1 MSLKRNTVWNL
12 AGNGLPFLLGVITI
26 PYLIKHIGVESFGIL
41 TLIWGLIGYFSLFDF
56 GLGRA
61 LTQQVAARLVSD
73 DRKNIP
79 HLVKSGILFTACA
92 GLLGGLLLLILAQPL
107 ASTWLNVSPVLQSE
121 TMRCFLISALGIPLT
136 TIATGLRGVLEAYED
151 FKVVNFVRIGL
162 GVASFGLPALC
173 VMFIS
178 TSLVWIVISLVAT
191 RLLVLLAFVM
201 LVNQKLAEQWW
212 KSHSSSSDVK
222 NLLSFGVWMT
232 VSNIISPLMVTADR
246 FVISATLGA
255 AAVAYYTVP
264 FEALI
269 RVLIIP
275 TAVSVSLFPRLA
287 GQFATDIN
295 KARALYYR
303 SIKIVA
309 LTLMPICGMIA
320 VGSYWG
326 LSLWLG
332 SSFADKS
339 WLIVS
344 IMSLGI
350 FFNGIAYIPFSTV
363 QANGNAKKTAVLHVS
378 ELTLYVPLLFLS
390 LHLWGIVGA
399 AIIWTVRSGVDLGCL
414 MILAKKEF
422 VLKSQAKHVL

>member
-1 MSLKRNTVWNL
+1 MSLRRNTAWNL

-73 DRKNIP
+73 DRANIP
-79 HLVKSGILFTACA
+79 HLVNSGVLFTAA
-92 GLLGGLLLLILAQPL
+92 TGLLGGLLLLILAQPL
-107 ASTWLNVSPVLQSE
+107 ATVWLKVSPALQSE
-121 TMRCFLISALGIPLT
+121 TMQCFLISALGIPLT

-151 FKVVNFVRIGL
+151 FKVVNFIRIGL
-162 GVASFGLPALC
+162 GAASFGLPALC
-173 VMFIS
+173 VMFIGP
-178 TSLVWIVISLVAT
+178 SLVWVVISLVVT
-191 RLLVLLAFVM
+191 RLLVLLAYFM
-201 LVNQKLAEQWW
+201 LVTQKLAQQWW
-212 KSHSSSSDVK
+212 KSRSSTGDIK
-222 NLLSFGVWMT
+222 NLLSFGAWMT
-232 VSNIISPLMVTADR
+232 VTNIIGPLMVTADR

-287 GQFATDIN
+287 AQFVTDID
-295 KARALYYR
+295 RTRVLYYR

-309 LTLMPICGMIA
+309 LILLPICLVIA
-320 VGSYWG
+320 SGSHWG

-332 SSFADKS
+332 TSFADNS
-339 WLIVS
+339 WMIVS

-350 FFNGIAYIPFSTV
+350 LFNGIAYIPFSVV
-363 QANGNAKKTAVLHVS
+363 QANGNAKRTAILHMS

-399 AIIWTVRSGVDLGCL
+399 AIIWTIRAGVDLGCL

-422 VLKSQAKHVL
+422 E

>member
-1 MSLKRNTVWNL
+1 MSLRRNTAWNL
-12 AGNGLPFLLGVITI
+12 AGNGLPFLLGVVTI
-26 PYLIKHIGVESFGIL
+26 PYLLKHIGVEAFGIL

-61 LTQQVAARLVSD
+61 LTQQVASRLVSG
-73 DRKNIP
+73 DRKNIL
-79 HLVKSGILFTACA
+79 HLVKSGLLFTA
-92 GLLGGLLLLILAQPL
+92 GTGVLGGLLLFILAQPL
-107 ASTWLNVSPVLQSE
+107 ATAWLNVSGPLQME
-121 TMRCFLISALGIPLT
+121 TMQSLFISALGIPLT

-151 FKVVNFVRIGL
+151 FKVVNFIRIGL
-162 GVASFGLPALC
+162 GAASFGLPALC
-173 VMFIS
+173 VLFIGP
-178 TSLVWIVISLVAT
+178 SLVWIVVSLVVT
-191 RLLVLLAFVM
+191 RLVVLLAHIV
-201 LVNQKLAEQWW
+201 LVNQKLVDPWW
-212 KSHSSSSDVK
+212 KSRSKTSDVK

-232 VSNIISPLMVTADR
+232 VTNIIGPLMVTADR

-287 GQFATDIN
+287 AQFATDIR
-295 KARALYYR
+295 KAQALYYR

-309 LTLMPICGMIA
+309 LVLTPICLAIA

-326 LSLWLG
+326 LTVWLG
-332 SSFADKS
+332 VAFAKNS

-344 IMSLGI
+344 VMSLGI

-363 QANGNAKKTAVLHVS
+363 QATGNAKRTALLHIL
-378 ELTLYVPLLFLS
+378 ELTFYVPLLFFS
-390 LHLWGIVGA
+390 LRLWGIVGA
-399 AIIWTVRSGVDLGCL
+399 AIVWTMRVGVDLICL
-414 MILAKKEF
+414 MILAEKEF
-422 VLKSQAKHVL
+422 DLKNK